1 MREIK
6 VTTPEPLAD
15 GVARMAKELG
25 IDSIT
30 VSEQTVYGVAAPYRE
45 VKLRTSTP
53 AGKKFLDRLFSSAI
67 FDRSKFIIS
76 SHELR
81 AVVSAEETKDVTCP
95 LVVPMVDVF
104 EDLWQNSHLTRT
116 FYAKVIG
123 NALLLAWAMLKNN
136 LVLMIGA
143 LLFTP
148 FTPLLMGFAFG
159 LRSGDRGL
167 LRQSVKAFLV
177 GTALTVAAAAAV
189 TAVQRGPL
197 GYQEFGSVASN
208 FFQSLAAGAIAGF
221 ADADDVGR
229 RQFIGLAAAYPYVK
243 FPVWLGYC
251 LVEGF
256 SSGPPPAS
264 CAASFAVDVV
274 TIIVVT
280 WVIYRTLGL
289 ERKAL
294 GHFIPKRPA

>member
-6 VTTPEPLAD
+6 VTTPEPLAE
-15 GVARMAKELG
+15 GVARMAKDLG

-30 VSEQTVYGVAAPYRE
+30 VSEQTVYGVSTPYRE

-53 AGKKFLDRLFSSAI
+53 AGKKFLDRLFSSAV
-67 FDRSKFIIS
+67 FDRSKFIVS

-81 AVVSAEETKDVTCP
+81 AVVSAEEMKDVTRP
-95 LVVPMVDVF
+95 LIVPMVDVF

-116 FYAKVIG
+116 FFAKVVG
-123 NALLLAWAMLKNN
+123 SALLLAYAMLKNN
-136 LVLMIGA
+136 IVLMIGA

-159 LRSGDRGL
+159 LRAGDRGL
-167 LRQSVKAFLV
+167 IKQSMKAFFV
-177 GTALTVAAAAAV
+177 GTLLTVAAAAVV
-189 TAVQRGPL
+189 TAAQKGPL
-197 GYQEFGSVASN
+197 GYQEFGSVGSN

-229 RQFIGLAAAYPYVK
+229 RQLIGLAAAYPYVK
-243 FPVWLGYC
+243 FPVWFGYS

-256 SSGPPPAS
+256 SGGPPPLT

-289 ERKAL
+289 ERRAL
-294 GHFIPKRPA
+294 GHFIPKR